1 MKKILML
8 ALFVTSSSQASSIN
22 PTKIVKIL
30 AGPDYGN
37 LVFLAIDPEP
47 ADIPTCQ
54 TNDKWS
60 YVFDGSTEAGKVYL
74 SIALSA
80 YAANKN
86 VWFRGDNSCDLY
98 SNVEDLGYIV
108 SQ

>member
-1 MKKILML
+1 MKKILIL
-8 ALFVTSSSQASSIN
+8 TLFIAFSAQASTIN

-30 AGPDYGN
+30 AGPNYGN
-37 LVFLAIDPEP
+37 LVFLYIDPKP
-47 ADIPTCQ
+47 ATVPACQ

-60 YVFDGSTEAGKVYL
+60 YVFDGSTDAGKIYL

-80 YAANKN
+80 YAANKD
-86 VWFRGDNSCDLY
+86 VWLDGDDSCILY
-98 SNVEDLGYIV
+98 QNVEDLGYIV